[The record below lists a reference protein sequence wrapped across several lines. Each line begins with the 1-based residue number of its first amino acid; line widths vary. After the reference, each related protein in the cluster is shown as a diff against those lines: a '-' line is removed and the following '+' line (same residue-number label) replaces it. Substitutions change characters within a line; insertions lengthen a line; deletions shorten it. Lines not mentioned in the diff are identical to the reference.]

1 MSGYFDD
8 FTNLYKV
15 NKTLRF
21 ELKPIGKTEEIIKE
35 KIKNDEKRAKAY
47 KIVKPLIDEYHI
59 QFIDEVLSGLRKNS
73 ELKKYIKIYSEI
85 YSKANSTEKRQE
97 LSKISKQIRK
107 MIHNAFGLDKENDKE
122 SDNHKKLFG
131 EKLIKEILP
140 NRKGLK
146 KEEDDAIK
154 LFSNFSTYFID
165 FQANRENIY
174 SEENQNTAIPH
185 RIVDDNLPMFIFN
198 INNFQDIKQIL
209 SVDLSELG
217 MQFSDILNGKSLD
230 DVFNIE
236 NYTNCLTQTDI
247 ERYNAIIG
255 GVVST
260 NGERRGLNQRINE
273 YNQKNKTK
281 LNKFRQL
288 YKQILSERKP
298 LSWLPEKFENDNDL
312 TNSIKKAYI
321 ETKPEIE
328 RFINI
333 CKSLGTYDINGIYI
347 KNQRLDVLS
356 KDVIGNW
363 QTITK
368 ALENRYRVDN
378 PIGRKSQEK
387 YEKEI
392 DNFCE
397 GVFSIGYLNSIL
409 SEITDNK
416 IDLTSFFSKIA
427 VSDADKINKAYN
439 DVKSVLESDHSKK
452 LLSESEREVEAIKNF
467 LDSLKDIQRRVDLFA
482 TKDFDGQCDEI
493 FITDILEIS
502 EKLSV
507 ITTLYNKV
515 RNRITERPNNDKKF
529 KLKFDYPTLLAGWDE
544 NREEANKCVILRD
557 NGKYYLAIADDVAP
571 LNESVLDKSIN
582 CYEKM
587 VYKFTGNLTQ
597 QIPRIAFSE
606 DFKKGHEN
614 YFISHPELKIPSKGA
629 TKALPTKILIPHLI
643 YFVNNYGKWQCYGLK
658 TKKPNQYKS
667 YKDFCDDIKRQNY
680 QISFNR
686 ISKKVVE
693 DLNNQGKLCLF
704 QIYNKDFS
712 EMSNGKGKP
721 NLHTMYWHALFD
733 AKNLANV
740 VYKLDGEA
748 KAFFRPRVINDN
760 KITHPKDKPIECKSI
775 ENKGKTKTFSYD
787 IIKDKRYRSDKY
799 YIHIP
804 ITINDKLG
812 KPSKFNDAVNSYIKK
827 NQPNAIIGIDRG
839 ERNLIYIS
847 VIDLKG
853 NILEQKSFNTIVNR
867 YNDKEIKVNYHDLLD
882 KKEKERQA
890 SRQSWKTIEN
900 IKDLKSG
907 YLSAV
912 IHDIANLMIKYNAIL
927 VMEDLNFGFKKGRFK
942 IEKQVYQNF
951 EKALINKLNCL
962 IIDKNKD
969 ITKPGG
975 LLKPYQLCDKFESLA
990 KMGKQ
995 QGFIFY
1001 VDASYTSKIDPVTGF
1016 VNFFDTSYQ
1025 SVVKAKEFFSKFSS
1039 IRFNRGKNYYEF
1051 KVDDYSLF
1059 NEKAKKNQSWLICSQ
1074 GDRIKTEKKNNIFV
1088 SSTINL
1094 TEEFENLFKDLDKS
1108 KEMKDQILARS
1119 DAEFYRNALY
1129 LLKLT
1134 VQLRNSNN
1142 KTGEDYII
1150 SPVSKKGVF
1159 YDSRYYSEK
1168 DKLPCD
1174 ADANGA
1180 YNIARKGIIVLE
1192 SIKKNKKILA
1202 ISRDVWLNK
1211 AQE

>member
-1 MSGYFDD
+1 MSGYFDN

-35 KIKNDEKRAKAY
+35 KINNDEKRAKAY

-73 ELKKYIKIYSEI
+73 KLKKYIKIYSEI
-85 YSKANSTEKRQE
+85 YSKANSTEKRQG
-97 LSKISKQIRK
+97 LSETSKQIRE
-107 MIHNAFGLDKENDKE
+107 MIHKAFDIDNKKSENYE
-122 SDNHKKLFG
+122 ILFG

-140 NRKGLK
+140 NRKGLT
-146 KEEDDAIK
+146 EVQRSAIQE
-154 LFSNFSTYFID
+154 FSNFSTYFLD
-165 FQANRENIY
+165 FQSNRENMY
-174 SEENQNTAIPH
+174 SKENQNTAIPH
-185 RIVDDNLPMFIFN
+185 RIVDDNLPFFIFN
-198 INNFQDIKQIL
+198 INNFLDIKQYL
-209 SVDLSELG
+209 SVELSELEK
-217 MQFSDILNGKSLD
+217 QFSDILDGKSLYEI
-230 DVFNIE
+230 FNIK

-247 ERYNAIIG
+247 EKYNAIIG
-255 GVVST
+255 DVIST
-260 NGERRGLNQRINE
+260 TGGRKGLNQRINE
-273 YNQKNKTK
+273 YNQKAKTK
-281 LNKFRQL
+281 LKKFRQL
-288 YKQILSERKP
+288 YKQILSERKS

-312 TNSIKKAYI
+312 TNSIKEAYI

-333 CKSLGTYDINGIYI
+333 CKNLRTYDINSIYI

-356 KDVIGNW
+356 KDAIGNW
-363 QTITK
+363 QTISK

-392 DNFCE
+392 DNFCK

-409 SEITDNK
+409 SDFTENK
-416 IDLTSFFSKIA
+416 IELTSFFSKIA
-427 VSDADKINKAYN
+427 VSDADKLNKAYN
-439 DVKSVLESDHSKK
+439 DVKSVLANDHSKK

-467 LDSLKDIQRRVDLFA
+467 LDSLKDIQKQVDLFA
-482 TKDFDGQCDEI
+482 INDFDGQCDET
-493 FITDILEIS
+493 FITDILEIA

-507 ITTLYNKV
+507 ITPLYNKV

-544 NREEANKCVILRD
+544 NKEKANKCVILRD

-587 VYKFTGNLTQ
+587 VYKFTGDLTKQ
-597 QIPRIAFSE
+597 LTRIAFST
-606 DFKKGHEN
+606 DFKKAHKN
-614 YFISHPELKIPSKGA
+614 YFTSHPELNIRGKGA
-629 TKALPTKILIPHLI
+629 SKDLPTNILIPHLI
-643 YFVNNYGKWQCYGLK
+643 YFVNNYNKWQCYGFK
-658 TKKPNQYKS
+658 TKAQNKYKS
-667 YKDFCDDIKRQNY
+667 YNDFCDDIRRQNY
-680 QISFNR
+680 QISFKR

-712 EMSNGKGKP
+712 EKSKGTGKP
-721 NLHTMYWHALFD
+721 NLHTMYWRALFD
-733 AKNLANV
+733 QNNLDNV
-740 VYKLDGEA
+740 IYKLDGEA
-748 KAFFRPRVINDN
+748 EAFFRPKVLKDN
-760 KITHPKDKPIECKSI
+760 KITHPKGLPVKCKSY
-775 ENKGKTKTFSYD
+775 KGEKVFDYD
-787 IIKDKRYRSDKY
+787 LIKDKRYRTDKY

-804 ITINDKLG
+804 ITINAKCDKS
-812 KPSKFNDAVNSYIKK
+812 SKFNENVNSYIIN
-827 NQPNAIIGIDRG
+827 NQPSAIIGIDRG

-847 VIDLKG
+847 VIDLNG
-853 NILEQKSFNTIVNR
+853 NIIEQKSFNAIVNTH
-867 YNDKEIKVNYHDLLD
+867 NGNETKVDYHELLD
-882 KKEKERQA
+882 KKEKERQD

-912 IHDIANLMIKYNAIL
+912 IHEITNLMIKHNAIL
-927 VMEDLNFGFKKGRFK
+927 VMEDLNFGFKRGRFK

-962 IIDKNKD
+962 ITDKIKD
-969 ITKPGG
+969 INEPGG
-975 LLKPYQLCDKFESLA
+975 LLKPYQLCDKFESFS
-990 KMGKQ
+990 KMSKQ

-1001 VDASYTSKIDPVTGF
+1001 VDASYTSKIDPITGF

-1025 SVVKAKEFFSKFSS
+1025 SVEKAKGFFDKFSS
-1039 IRFNRGKNYYEF
+1039 IKFNDKKNYYEF
-1051 KVDDYSLF
+1051 KIDDYSLF
-1059 NEKAKKNQSWLICSQ
+1059 NDRARKNQGLVICSQ
-1074 GDRIKTEKKNNIFV
+1074 GDRIKTEKKNDVFV
-1088 SSTINL
+1088 SSTISL
-1094 TEEFENLFKDLDKS
+1094 TKEFDNLFKNLDKS
-1108 KEMKDQILARS
+1108 KELKNQILARS
-1119 DAEFYRNALY
+1119 DADFYRNALH
-1129 LLKLT
+1129 LFKLT
-1134 VQLRNSNN
+1134 VQLRNSNS
-1142 KTGEDYII
+1142 KTGDDYII

-1159 YDSRYYSEK
+1159 YDSRNYTEV

-1180 YNIARKGIIVLE
+1180 YNIARKGIIILNKINQGE
-1192 SIKKNKKILA
+1192 SKLV
-1202 ISRDVWLNK
+1202 ISRDEWLDFAK
-1211 AQE
+1211 EK